1 MNVFERALEDEIKKL
16 ILSSSSKSCDLD
28 PIPTSVLKNCLDISI
43 TPITDIINISME
55 TSTFPQNF
63 KEAHVRPL
71 LKKTSLS
78 KNELKNY
85 RPVSNLSFISK
96 ILEKMVAN
104 RLQAHIKNNHLSNP
118 LQSAYRKHHSTES
131 ALLKVHNDIIMSMDK
146 GEVTAL
152 TLIDFSAAFDTID
165 HATLTDRL
173 SDWYGISGQ
182 SQIWFSS
189 YLQNRHQSVK
199 IEDTFS
205 DKVTLSYGVPQGSVL
220 GPVLFTLYTTPLSAI
235 ISSSDINHHLYA
247 DDTQIYMSLSVS
259 NAKESLEKLQHCLMG
274 VSAWMTG
281 SKLKLNPSKTEFLPI
296 GTKLQRKKFL
306 NNFPCLFLG
315 QDTNPSTSV
324 KNLAVLFGSSLNFQ
338 KHISQTCRVCFYHI
352 RDLRR
357 IRKSLSL
364 DLAKRIAVA
373 LVSSKLDYCNSLF
386 HNMPEKDIAR
396 LQRIQNCLARVVT
409 KAPRFSRSVPILKRL
424 HLLPVKFRI
433 YFKICAITFR
443 TLKEN
448 QPAYLA
454 DLLVRPECSKYLR
467 STNSNRFV
475 VPRIKTKTGSR
486 AFSISGPALWNAL
499 PVPIRNAKTILTFR
513 KLLKSHL
520 FDLASP
526 SAARLPV
533 DEPDLASIMTYD
545 HAKDLCASELGPLR
559 I

>member
-1 MNVFERALEDEIKKL
+1 MNVFERASEDEIKKL
-16 ILSSSSKSCDLD
+16 IWSSSSKSCDLD
-28 PIPTSVLKNCLDISI
+28 PIPTSVLKNCFDILI
-43 TPITDIINISME
+43 TPITHIINISME

-71 LKKTSLS
+71 LKKTSLP

-96 ILEKMVAN
+96 ILEKIVAN
-104 RLQAHIKNNHLSNP
+104 RLPADIKNNHLCNP

-131 ALLKVHNDIIMSMDK
+131 ALLKVHNDISISIDK
-146 GEVTAL
+146 SEVTAL
-152 TLIDFSAAFDTID
+152 TLLDLSAAFDTID

-182 SQIWFSS
+182 AQIWFS
-189 YLQNRHQSVK
+189 YLKNRLQSIK
-199 IEDTFS
+199 IKETFS

-220 GPVLFTLYTTPLSAI
+220 GPVLLTLYTTPLSAI
-235 ISSSDINHHLYA
+235 ISNFDINHHLYA

-259 NAKESLEKLQHCLMG
+259 NAKESLEKWQHCLMG

-281 SKLKLNPSKTEFLPI
+281 SKLKLNPSKTEFLLI
-296 GTKLQRKKFL
+296 GTKLQREKFL
-306 NNFPCLFLG
+306 NNFPCLLLG
-315 QDTNPSTSV
+315 QETNPSTSA
-324 KNLAVLFGSSLNFQ
+324 KNLGVLFDSSLNFR
-338 KHISQTCRVCFYHI
+338 KHISQTCRACFYHI

-364 DLAKRIAVA
+364 DLAKQIAVA

-396 LQRIQNCLARVVT
+396 FQRVQNCLAKVVT
-409 KAPRFSRSVPILKRL
+409 NAPRFSRSVPILKRL
-424 HLLPVKFRI
+424 HWLPVKFCI
-433 YFKICAITFR
+433 HFKICAITFR
-443 TLKEN
+443 TLIEN

-454 DLLVRPECSKYLR
+454 DLLVRPKCSKYLR

-486 AFSISGPALWNAL
+486 TFSISGPALWNAL

-520 FDLASP
+520 FDQAFP
-526 SAARLPV
+526 P
-533 DEPDLASIMTYD
+533 
-545 HAKDLCASELGPLR
+545 
-559 I
+559 